1 MEITATL
8 VKKLRD
14 ETDAPLMDCKRALQD
29 AAADQGGD
37 ANEEAVLNRA
47 REILRESGK
56 TQAAKR
62 SDREVKNGVIAVAKK
77 PGVVSLVSLLS
88 ETDFV
93 ARNEEFIAEAQAL
106 ADAFLEQDPGDDPL
120 SAIVG
125 GVPVRERIEALVAK
139 IRENIQLGA
148 AKRIE
153 SDKTI
158 GVYLHH
164 DKAKAGV
171 VVAEGGD
178 EDLASKVAMQ
188 VVAFPSVEVISESQI
203 DQERL
208 QREIEMEKKRAMDEG
223 QPEERAQKI
232 AEGRVNKE
240 FLSAAVLLN
249 MPWFLDN
256 KKKVSEIIGDMKILR
271 IVRMQAG
278 GTPLDCSL

>member
-1 MEITATL
+1 MQITATL

-14 ETDAPLMDCKRALQD
+14 ETDAPLMDCKRALEN

-37 ANEEAVLNRA
+37 ADEEAIFNRA
-47 REILRESGK
+47 REILREAGK

-62 SDREVKNGVIAVAKK
+62 ADREVTNGVVALAKK

-93 ARNEEFIAEAQAL
+93 ARNEEFVAEAQAL

-120 SAIVG
+120 SAVVG
-125 GVPVRERIEALVAK
+125 GLTVRERIEALVGK

-158 GVYLHH
+158 GTYLHH
-164 DKAKAGV
+164 DRAKAAV

-178 EDLASKVAMQ
+178 EALASKVAMQ
-188 VVAFPSVEVISESQI
+188 VVAFPSIEVIAESQI
-203 DQERL
+203 DQARL

-223 QPEERAQKI
+223 QPEDRAQKI

-249 MPWFLDN
+249 MAWFLEP
-256 KKKVSEIIGDMKILR
+256 KKKVSEVIGNMKILR

-278 GTPLDCSL
+278 GAPLDCSL

>member
-29 AAADQGGD
+29 AAADQGGA
-37 ANEEAVLNRA
+37 ANEDAVFNRA
-47 REILRESGK
+47 REILREAGK

-62 SDREVKNGVIAVAKK
+62 ADREVMNGVVAIAKK
-77 PGVVSLVSLLS
+77 PGAVALVSLLS

-106 ADAFLEQDPGDDPL
+106 ANAFLENDPGDDPL
-120 SAIVG
+120 SAVVE
-125 GVPVRERIEALVAK
+125 GVPVSDRIEALVAK
-139 IRENIQLGA
+139 IRENIQLGTV
-148 AKRIE
+148 KRIE

-158 GVYLHH
+158 GTYLHH
-164 DKAKAGV
+164 DKAKAAV

-178 EDLASKVAMQ
+178 EALASKVAMQ
-188 VVAFPSVEVISESQI
+188 VVAFPSVEVIAESQL

-208 QREIEMEKKRAMDEG
+208 QREIEVEKKRAMDEG
-223 QPEERAQKI
+223 QPDDRAQKI

-249 MPWFLDN
+249 MAWFLEP
-256 KKKVSEIIGDMKILR
+256 KKKVSEIVGDMKIQR

>member
-1 MEITATL
+1 MQITATL

-14 ETDAPLMDCKRALQD
+14 ETDAPLMDCKRALEN
-29 AAADQGGD
+29 AAADQGSD
-37 ANEEAVLNRA
+37 ANEEAIFNRA
-47 REILRESGK
+47 REILREAGK

-62 SDREVKNGVIAVAKK
+62 ADREVMNGVVAIAKK

-106 ADAFLEQDPGDDPL
+106 ANAFLEQDPGEDPL
-120 SAIVG
+120 STVVG
-125 GVPVRERIEALVAK
+125 GVTARERIEDLVGK

-158 GVYLHH
+158 GTYLHH
-164 DKAKAGV
+164 DRAKAAV

-178 EDLASKVAMQ
+178 EALASKVAMQ
-188 VVAFPSVEVISESQI
+188 VVAFPSIEVIAESQI
-203 DQERL
+203 DQARL

-223 QPEERAQKI
+223 QPEDRAQKI

-249 MPWFLDN
+249 MGWFLEP
-256 KKKVSEIIGDMKILR
+256 KKKVSEVIGDMKILR